1 MADPEL
7 VRRVAES
14 TGLSTAEASRVIADV
29 MSYYRETPQEFVR
42 RRHDEL
48 RRNGGRNAE
57 IYGALTSEL
66 ADRVFAPP
74 QYSHRQLRRII
85 YT

>member
-14 TGLSTAEASRVIADV
+14 TGLSPAEASRVIADV
-29 MSYYRETPQEFVR
+29 MFYHRETPHEFVR
-42 RRHDEL
+42 RRHHEL
-48 RRNGGRNAE
+48 QRDGKRNPE
-57 IYGALTSEL
+57 IFGALSREL
-66 ADRVFAPP
+66 AERVFAPP

>member
-14 TGLSTAEASRVIADV
+14 TGLSAAEATRVIADV
-29 MSYYRETPQEFVR
+29 TSYYREAPPDFVR
-42 RRHDEL
+42 RRHHEL
-48 RRNGGRNAE
+48 QRKGAQNTE
-57 IYGALTSEL
+57 IYGTLNREL
-66 ADRVFAPP
+66 AERVFAAP
-74 QYSHRQLRRII
+74 QYSQRQLRRIV